1 VTRTENVPPYALMG
15 DLNGDLFGGLTLNPG
30 SHTLV
35 TEIYSADN
43 GAGTKLGQ
51 DMVDF
56 FIV

>member
-1 VTRTENVPPYALMG
+1 VTRTENTAPYALMG
-15 DLNGDLFGGLTLNPG
+15 DQNGDLFGGLTLSPA